1 MRPMK
6 RKQIYL
12 EAEQDRRLRSLAR
25 REGRTESA
33 LIREGVESVL
43 RVPLPPALDHTAWE
57 KELTFIDSL
66 IRRGPIKGKRRWKR
80 EDLYERR

>member
-1 MRPMK
+1 MK

-12 EAEQDRRLRSLAR
+12 EVEQDRRLRSLSR

-33 LIREGVESVL
+33 LIREGIERIL
-43 RVPLPPALDHTAWE
+43 QVPLPPALDYSAWE
-57 KELTFIDSL
+57 KELAFIDSL
-66 IRRGPIKGKRRWKR
+66 IQKGPIKGKRRWKR